1 MKFLLL
7 TALAAPPAPAAAP
20 APAPVA
26 APAPAPVAAP
36 APEAP
41 VPHPLRLTLAST
53 SAFGVTN
60 AKFFNQLLGLRI
72 DRRFTPR
79 FAFGAGLSYA
89 NLKGKDGRA
98 HNTLLEVFS
107 EYRAPLKGEAFG
119 LPLRFA
125 LGYLPNNGPT
135 LRLGAGL
142 DFAIAERVSCEI
154 TPLETMV
161 WLTRERP
168 EVSMNGSV
176 ALRIAF

>member
-7 TALAAPPAPAAAP
+7 TALAAPPAPAPATAP

-26 APAPAPVAAP
+26 AAAP
-36 APEAP
+36 APAAS
-41 VPHPLRLTLAST
+41 VYPLRLTLAST
-53 SAFGVTN
+53 SAFGVTH
-60 AKFFNQLLGLRI
+60 AKFFNQLLGARV

-79 FAFGAGLSYA
+79 FAFGAALSYA

-107 EYRAPLKGEAFG
+107 EYRAPIKQEAFG

-135 LRLGAGL
+135 LRFGAGF
-142 DFAIAERVSCEI
+142 DFAISDRISCEI
-154 TPLETMV
+154 TPLESMV

-168 EVSMNGSV
+168 EISMNGSV
-176 ALRIAF
+176 ALRIGF

>member
-7 TALAAPPAPAAAP
+7 TALAAPPALAAAP
-20 APAPVA
+20 ATAPATAPAPVA
-26 APAPAPVAAP
+26 APAQ
-36 APEAP
+36 EAT

-53 SAFGVTN
+53 SAFGVTH

-142 DFAIAERVSCEI
+142 DFALAGRVSCEL

-168 EVSMNGSV
+168 EISMNGSV

>member
-1 MKFLLL
+1 MNFLIL
-7 TALAAPPAPAAAP
+7 TALAA

-26 APAPAPVAAP
+26 APAPAPEGTVQR
-36 APEAP
+36 
-41 VPHPLRLTLAST
+41 PLRLTLAST

-60 AKFFNQLLGLRI
+60 AKFFNQLIGLRI

-98 HNTLLEVFS
+98 HNTLLEAFS
-107 EYRAPLKGEAFG
+107 EYRAPLKQEAFG
-119 LPLRFA
+119 LPIRFA

-142 DFAIAERVSCEI
+142 DFAIGERVSCEL

-168 EVSMNGSV
+168 EISMNGSV
-176 ALRIAF
+176 ALRLAF

>member
-7 TALAAPPAPAAAP
+7 TALVAPPAPAAPAP
-20 APAPVA
+20 APAT
-26 APAPAPVAAP
+26 APAPAVTVAY
-36 APEAP
+36 
-41 VPHPLRLTLAST
+41 PLRLTLAST
-53 SAFGVTN
+53 SAFGVTH
-60 AKFFNQLLGLRI
+60 AKFFNQLLGARI

-79 FAFGAGLSYA
+79 FAFGAALSYA
-89 NLKGKDGRA
+89 NLKGKDRRA

-107 EYRAPLKGEAFG
+107 EYRAPLKQEAFG

-142 DFAIAERVSCEI
+142 DFAISERVSCEI
-154 TPLETMV
+154 TPLETML

-168 EVSMNGSV
+168 EISMNGSV